1 MEVSF
6 EKKTP
11 ILQKEYS
18 IAPHMY
24 DSSFKDWQRKFVFP
38 KNYIM
43 TAVFGILA
51 IIDIILVVL
60 GKFNPAVIIL
70 ALICIGVI
78 VAMWLNSNNVRKK
91 FVQNMAKFKDE
102 RQTAQF
108 FEDGIIIKKIP
119 RGSTQ
124 GEKIVIDFSSDS
136 VKMLDKR
143 YYFIAYVNNSN
154 FNIIPKKVFDATE
167 ENTLAKCFQN
177 KLGSNYIK

>member
-1 MEVSF
+1 MEVGF
-6 EKKTP
+6 EKGTP

-43 TAVFGILA
+43 TAVFIVLA
-51 IIDIILVVL
+51 IVDIVLVAMGKFPIVAILV
-60 GKFNPAVIIL
+60 AV
-70 ALICIGVI
+70 ICIGVV
-78 VAMWLNSNNVRKK
+78 VAMWLNTNKIRKK
-91 FVQNMAKFKDE
+91 FVQNMARFRDE

-119 RGSTQ
+119 KGSTDS
-124 GEKIVIDFSSDS
+124 ERVVIDFSKDV

-167 ENTLAKCFQN
+167 EANLTKCFKS